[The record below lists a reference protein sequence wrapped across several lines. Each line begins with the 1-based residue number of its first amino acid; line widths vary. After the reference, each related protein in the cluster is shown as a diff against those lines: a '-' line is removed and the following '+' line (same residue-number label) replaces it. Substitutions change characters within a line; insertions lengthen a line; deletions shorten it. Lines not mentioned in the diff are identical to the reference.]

1 MIKANYMAY
10 GGKRQANFTI
20 TNGNKELSLCV
31 DNGMG
36 STAGFRCDDLTRADI
51 RCFSGGKDVTGRVF
65 GVFDDDVIRGDAE
78 NMAQAMNWLVLSSDP
93 YGGQF

>member
-1 MIKANYMAY
+1 MIKANTMEYS
-10 GGKRQANFTI
+10 GRKVANFTI
-20 TNGNKELSLCV
+20 TNGKKELSLTV
-31 DNGMG
+31 DNGALGAQDAM
-36 STAGFRCDDLTRADI
+36 TRADL
-51 RCFSGGKDVTGRVF
+51 RCFSGGKDITGKVF